1 MKLKAA
7 VEKVYYFVV
16 RFVVDIMFVKGEQK
30 KGREREREG
39 EREVFRDHNLCLTLN
54 LKKHW
59 VTAVPKRC
67 LSCV

>member
-30 KGREREREG
+30 KGRERERERG
-39 EREVFRDHNLCLTLN
+39 RERLHLLGSQVQ
-54 LKKHW
+54 
-59 VTAVPKRC
+59 
-67 LSCV
+67 